1 MGIRILFSRPNQL
14 VICLSKQ
21 TMKSHIATQSHSS
34 LKHKIK
40 HFASAGEFEHVLD
53 LCRDVHVSESK
64 LDSSTLPCV
73 LKACTTLLAFEEGLS
88 IHAFIIKSGHECNL
102 YAMNSLIEMYN
113 KLGFLPNG
121 RKVFDEM
128 PQRNLVSWNLMISS
142 YGACGCPELALELC
156 GLMRNQFIA
165 LDEVGFK
172 IILRICGSVQAL
184 KAGESIHARVLV
196 LGLSNET
203 ALLTAV
209 LNMYAKCG
217 KLDAAEQVFD
227 EILCRDVICWNAMI
241 TGYSKGGKP
250 EKMLE
255 LFKKMVVE
263 NFKPSIPTMLLSIQA
278 CTQLSLLHFGKA
290 MHSYAIRNGFILDGS
305 IGGLLIDLYS
315 KCGELGSACSVFNE
329 MSKRRLSLNSWSC
342 LMNGLGMH
350 GQGKA
355 VLMVFFQMLKNGI
368 DPDGVCFLLI
378 LSSCSHN
385 TGFSDIGRRVFRY
398 MVEQFGIRPTIEHYA
413 SIVDIISRSGCLE
426 EALKFICEMPVAP
439 NSDVYGAFLG
449 ACRIHG
455 HLEMER
461 VFAKFFVDS
470 ECTIPGFYKL
480 VLSVHAC
487 RNNWDE
493 VSKVRRLIEEKR
505 FKSISGCSQIES
517 SR

>member
-1 MGIRILFSRPNQL
+1 MGIRILISRPNQL
-14 VICLSKQ
+14 GSCLSKQ
-21 TMKSHIATQSHSS
+21 SMKFHTATQSHSS
-34 LKHKIK
+34 LKQKIK
-40 HFASAGEFEHVLD
+40 HFASAGEFEHVFD
-53 LCRDVHVSESK
+53 LCRAVHLSESK
-64 LDSSTLPCV
+64 LDSFTLPCV

-102 YAMNSLIEMYN
+102 YPMNSLIEMYT
-113 KLGFLPNG
+113 KLGFLPDA

-128 PQRNLVSWNLMISS
+128 PHRNLVSWNLMISG
-142 YGACGCPELALELC
+142 YGACGYPELALEFC
-156 GLMRNQFIA
+156 GLMRSQFIA
-165 LDEVGFK
+165 LDEVGIK

-184 KAGESIHARVLV
+184 RAGESIHARVFV
-196 LGLSNET
+196 FGLSNET

-209 LNMYAKCG
+209 LDMYGKCR

-227 EILCRDVICWNAMI
+227 EILCRDVVCWNAMI
-241 TGYSKGGKP
+241 TGYSKGNKP

-255 LFKKMVVE
+255 LFKNMLVE

-290 MHSYAIRNGFILDGS
+290 VHSYAIKNGFFPDVS

-315 KCGELGSACSVFNE
+315 KCGELGSACSVFYG

-350 GQGKA
+350 GHGKA

-368 DPDGVCFLLI
+368 DPDGICFLLI

-398 MVEQFGIRPTIEHYA
+398 MVEQFGIRPTMEHYA
-413 SIVDIISRSGCLE
+413 SMVDIIGRSGCLE
-426 EALKFICEMPVAP
+426 EALKFICKMPVEP

-461 VFAKFFVDS
+461 VFTDFFVDS
-470 ECTIPGFYKL
+470 DCTIPGFYKL

-493 VSKVRRLIEEKR
+493 VSKIRRLIEEKR
-505 FKSISGCSQIES
+505 FKSSCGCSLIES
-517 SR
+517 S